1 MLWDSNTSLTA
12 RYIFLILTKD
22 PDEGFASLFSEIL
35 GDFEF
40 SLFQRPGP
48 PHPPQ
53 TGPRLPS
60 QLWEGFLS
68 SLQARLGL
76 GGVG

>member
-1 MLWDSNTSLTA
+1 M
-12 RYIFLILTKD
+12 
-22 PDEGFASLFSEIL
+22 FSKIL

-48 PHPPQ
+48 PNPPQ